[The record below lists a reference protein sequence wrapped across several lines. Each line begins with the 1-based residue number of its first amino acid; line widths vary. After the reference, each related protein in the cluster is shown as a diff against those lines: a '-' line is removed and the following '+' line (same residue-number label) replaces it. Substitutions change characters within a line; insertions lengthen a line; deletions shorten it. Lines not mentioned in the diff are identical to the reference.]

1 MASPHARTDLPDP
14 PKNMP
19 REKVRALLMRLL
31 GLAKPEWKSLA
42 WGVVLLA
49 VGSAASLAFPQ
60 AIRVLLDG
68 ALADGDQR
76 QIDLAAMVMGVVFLV
91 QGVAAA
97 LRYVVFQNAGE
108 RVVARLRKRLFSS
121 LLNQD
126 IGFFDA
132 QRTGELTN
140 RLSADTTVLQ
150 NAVSAN
156 ISMLLRNLA
165 AVVGGVALLVW
176 TSPKLTLL
184 MLSVV
189 PAVAIGAAAFGK
201 RVRKLSKEV
210 QDTLAAGTAVA
221 EETLSG
227 IRTVRAF
234 AAESREAGRYGATV
248 DHSYEVA
255 RKRASVAGAFFGGAM
270 FFAFGSAALVLW
282 YGGRLV
288 LADAMTVGELTSF
301 LIYTML
307 VAFSLGAVAELWTD
321 FMRAAGAAER
331 LFELLDRTPAVPSSG
346 GQTLEKVDGRVRFSQ
361 VAFAYPTRPDLPVL
375 RSLSLDIE
383 PGEIVALV
391 GPSGAGKSTLG
402 ALLQRFY
409 DPTQGTVSVDGHD
422 LRELDPSWLR
432 RQIGVVS
439 QEPLLF
445 SSSVADNIRYG
456 RPDATDEEVERAARV
471 ANAHEFIARFP
482 DGYRTLVGERGVQ
495 LSGGQKQRVAIARA
509 VLKDPR
515 LLVLDEATSALD
527 AESEHLV
534 QEALDRLLEGRTTIV
549 IAHRL
554 STVADADRVVVLE
567 DGGIVQQGPHAQL
580 VREDGLYKRLVER
593 QFVAA

>member
-1 MASPHARTDLPDP
+1 
-14 PKNMP
+14 MP
-19 REKVRALLMRLL
+19 REKVRALLLRLL
-31 GLAKPEWKSLA
+31 SLARPEWKALA
-42 WGVVLLA
+42 WGVVLLS

-60 AIRVLLDG
+60 AIRILIDG
-68 ALADGDQR
+68 ALTEGNQR
-76 QIDLAAMVMGVVFLV
+76 KIDIAAVVMGIVFLV
-91 QGVAAA
+91 QGVASA

-108 RVVARLRKRLFSS
+108 RVVARLRRDLFGS
-121 LLNQD
+121 LLSQE

-132 QRTGELTN
+132 ERTGELTN

-165 AVVGGVALLVW
+165 GAIGGVALLIW
-176 TSPKLTLL
+176 TSPKLTLV
-184 MLSVV
+184 MLAVV
-189 PAVAIGAAAFGK
+189 PAVAVGAAVFGK
-201 RVRKLSKEV
+201 RVRRLSKQV
-210 QDTLAAGTAVA
+210 QDALAGATAVA

-234 AAESREAGRYGATV
+234 AAEKREAKRYGEKV
-248 DHSYEVA
+248 ELSYQTA
-255 RKRASVAGAFFGGAM
+255 RKRAVVAGSFFGGAM
-270 FFAFGSAALVLW
+270 FFAFGSGALVLW

-288 LADAMTVGELTSF
+288 LANAMSVGELTSF
-301 LIYTML
+301 LIYTLL
-307 VAFSLGAVAELWTD
+307 VAFSMGAVAELWTD

-331 LFELLDRTPAVPSSG
+331 LFEILDRTPLVPTTG
-346 GQTLEKVDGRVRFSQ
+346 GTRLEQVKGRIEFSE
-361 VAFAYPTRPDLPVL
+361 VSFSYPTRADLPVL
-375 RSLSLDIE
+375 KGLSLAIS
-383 PGEIVALV
+383 PGELVALV
-391 GPSGAGKSTLG
+391 GPSGAGKSTIG
-402 ALLQRFY
+402 ALIQRFY
-409 DPTQGTVSVDGHD
+409 DPSGGRLLLDGQD
-422 LRELDPSWLR
+422 LRDLDPSWLR

-456 RPDATDEEVERAARV
+456 RPDATDEEVQAAAV
-471 ANAHEFIARFP
+471 AANAHEFVSRFP
-482 DGYRTLVGERGVQ
+482 DGYGTLVGERGVQ

-515 LLVLDEATSALD
+515 VLVLDEATSALD

-534 QEALDRLLEGRTTIV
+534 QEALERLLKGRTTIV

-554 STVADADRVVVLE
+554 STVVDADRVVVLE
-567 DGGIVQQGPHAQL
+567 DGRIAQQGAHSEL
-580 VREDGLYKRLVER
+580 MREEGLYKRLVER